1 MKRHMIT
8 ALIASSVFTASQ
20 ASAALIVTPISE
32 TRSIHSEGPMNAASQ
47 GDFGFWDARVS
58 GMVTTPSGT
67 AGSSASQR
75 SFFQPTFLKMEGAFT
90 GVYDGSETATANSK
104 LRYEFNLSEAT
115 WMGLGVFDTTIG
127 VAFGG
132 TYVRLTGPQDMVEF
146 GPGITGQDARLW
158 SAGNYLFEVNMDY
171 SYPGDP
177 SSDTYH
183 VALWIPTPGSL
194 MLACAGTLIGL
205 RRRRR

>member
-1 MKRHMIT
+1 
-8 ALIASSVFTASQ
+8 
-20 ASAALIVTPISE
+20 
-32 TRSIHSEGPMNAASQ
+32 MNAASQ

-58 GMVTTPSGT
+58 GEAETPFGT
-67 AGSSASQR
+67 VRSSASQR
-75 SFFQPTFLKMEGAFT
+75 SFFQPMFVNIEGGFT
-90 GVYDGSETATANSK
+90 GSRDAGDIATAQST

-115 WMGLGVFDTTIG
+115 WMGLGVFDTTVG
-127 VAFGG
+127 AAFLQ

-158 SAGNYLFEVNMDY
+158 SAGNYLFEVNLDY
-171 SYPGDP
+171 AYPGDP
-177 SSDTYH
+177 SPDTYH